1 MYCSSIF
8 PQPYIHTSI
17 DWFTGK
23 FPGKSNISRENL
35 WFPVDFPLRQPI
47 EYHMSPL
54 SNFPRTASPS
64 LRAFLLIIRIIISDL
79 AAIDYL
85 TRVSTLVSEQ
95 GLSSSE
101 EILVPQ

>member
-1 MYCSSIF
+1 
-8 PQPYIHTSI
+8 
-17 DWFTGK
+17 
-23 FPGKSNISRENL
+23 
-35 WFPVDFPLRQPI
+35 
-47 EYHMSPL
+47 MSPL
-54 SNFPRTASPS
+54 SNFPRTPSPS

-95 GLSSSE
+95 GLTSSE